1 MSDTLVNSL
10 AEQPQFVF
18 VLVGALI
25 AVGLPALTILAIAG
39 MVTWR
44 KHRATK
50 FAHDLKAEMIAAG
63 MSADEIERVL
73 AAKLSER

>member
-1 MSDTLVNSL
+1 M
-10 AEQPQFVF
+10 AELLTNPFADEPQFLF
-18 VLVGALI
+18 ATI
-25 AVGLPALTILAIAG
+25 AVLLVFGLPALTIFAVAA
-39 MVTWR
+39 MTTWR

-73 AAKLSER
+73 SAKMSER

>member
-1 MSDTLVNSL
+1 MVESFSNSL

-25 AVGLPALTILAIAG
+25 AIGLPALTILGIAG

-73 AAKLSER
+73 SAKLNER